1 MMVDPLI
8 ILQKLSKHR
17 FLGQP
22 NLVQNNPRFYKLNE
36 HAPLI
41 ISGCKELLSLTNDDY
56 TKKRLG
62 LIIQHTQ
69 ELLRLAYLQS
79 IEKTLEISQQL
90 SFICN
95 QLQAQE
101 LSLPSVIHTPKG
113 LADTNYKIAL
123 TCFYIILLSV
133 ALAVGATFG
142 AWYFGFLAAGYF
154 TDVLVMALSAIGI
167 PALCIGL
174 FSYGSFQAQKDPV
187 SEKLRALEHNIE
199 NFCDSLA
206 AFEELE
212 IKIEEAESLSSL

>member
-1 MMVDPLI
+1 MVDPLI

-17 FLGQP
+17 FLGKQNP
-22 NLVQNNPRFYKLNE
+22 GQNNPKFYALNA

-41 ISGCKELLSLTNDDY
+41 ISGCKELLSLTNDEY
-56 TKKRLG
+56 AKKCLG

-69 ELLRLAYLQS
+69 ELHRLAYLQS
-79 IEKTLEISQQL
+79 IEKTPETSQRLE
-90 SFICN
+90 FICN
-95 QLQAQE
+95 KLQAQE
-101 LSLPSVIHTPKG
+101 FSLPSVLHTPKG

-174 FSYGSFQAQKDPV
+174 FSYGSYQAQKDPV
-187 SEKLRALEHNIE
+187 SEKLSALENNIE

-206 AFEELE
+206 AFEDLE
-212 IKIEEAESLSSL
+212 IKIDEAESLSL